1 MNESLG
7 LLSRLKKGEALGE
20 EEYLYLLEHRCEE
33 GDAFLKEAAREVRE
47 RIYGDTVY
55 MSGMIGVDPAV
66 QKPVEGGTLAQA
78 RQVFENMKTILAELN
93 GSMDDVLKT
102 TVFLQDL
109 GSFSAV
115 NAVYAEYF
123 GPNYPARSCVEVA
136 KLPMGALVEV
146 EAIVKM

>member
-1 MNESLG
+1 M
-7 LLSRLKKGEALGE
+7 KK
-20 EEYLYLLEHRCEE
+20 C
-33 GDAFLKEAAREVRE
+33 FLTQNGPRAIGPYSTAV
-47 RIYGDTVY
+47 IHGDTCY
-55 MSGMIGVDPAV
+55 LSGVIPVVPATG
-66 QKPVEGGTLAQA
+66 KLAEGGAEEQA

-93 GSMDDVLKT
+93 SSMDDILKT

>member
-1 MNESLG
+1 MMKKCFLTQNGPRAIGPYSTAVIHG
-7 LLSRLKKGEALGE
+7 DTCYLSGVIPVVPATGKLA
-20 EEYLYLLEHRCEE
+20 E
-33 GDAFLKEAAREVRE
+33 GDAE
-47 RIYGDTVY
+47 
-55 MSGMIGVDPAV
+55 
-66 QKPVEGGTLAQA
+66 AQA

-93 GSMDDVLKT
+93 SSMEDVLKT

-109 GSFSAV
+109 GSFGAV

>member
-1 MNESLG
+1 M
-7 LLSRLKKGEALGE
+7 KK
-20 EEYLYLLEHRCEE
+20 C
-33 GDAFLKEAAREVRE
+33 FLTENGPRAIGPYSTAV
-47 RIYGDTVY
+47 IHGDTCY
-55 MSGMIGVDPAV
+55 LSGVIPVVPATG
-66 QKPVEGGTLAQA
+66 KLAEGGAEEQA

-93 GSMDDVLKT
+93 SSMADVLKT

-109 GSFSAV
+109 GTFAAV
-115 NAVYAEYF
+115 NAIYAEYF